1 MLDLRFIRENPELV
15 RKAMRKRG
23 PDVSA
28 IDEVIRLD
36 EERRSLLQGVEP
48 LRSQRTSVSKK
59 IGRLKDKKGAEA
71 ERLKAEVRDV
81 TKRITELDS
90 QLSTCEEGLNGL
102 LLNIPNIP
110 HPSVPIGESDED
122 NVEIRRWGK
131 PTESDF
137 EPLPHWEIGERLG
150 IIDFDRGVKLAESR
164 FYLLKGLGAKLE
176 MALINF
182 MLDLQTNEHGYTQI
196 LPPFFVNSRTMIGL
210 PNLPK
215 FERELYRCRD
225 DDLYLIPTAEVC
237 LVNIHM
243 DEILDADQLP
253 LYYTAFTPCF
263 RREAGAAGPD
273 LRGLIRVHQFNKV
286 ELAKLCPPETS
297 YQELESMV
305 RDTEAVLQR
314 LELPYRVVAVCTG
327 DMGFASAKT
336 YDIEGWLPGQNTYRE
351 ISSCSNCEDFQA
363 RRGNVRYRPA
373 PGEKPRY
380 VHGLNGSGIAV
391 GRTLLAILE
400 NYQQADGSVI
410 TPEVLRP
417 YMGGLE
423 VISASAVNA

>member
-1 MLDLRFIRENPELV
+1 MLDLRFVRENPELV
-15 RKAMRKRG
+15 REAMRKRDA
-23 PDVSA
+23 DVSVV
-28 IDEVIRLD
+28 DEVIRLD
-36 EERRSLLQGVEP
+36 EERRSLLQEVEP
-48 LRSQRTSVSKK
+48 LRSQRTSISKK
-59 IGRLKDKKGAEA
+59 IGRLKDKTGAEA
-71 ERLKAEVRDV
+71 EQLKAEVRDV
-81 TKRITELDS
+81 SRRITELDS
-90 QLSTCEEGLNGL
+90 QLSECEESLNDL
-102 LLNIPNIP
+102 LLNIPNTP

-122 NVEIRRWGK
+122 NVEIRRWGT
-131 PTESDF
+131 PTEFDF
-137 EPLPHWEIGERLG
+137 EPLPHWEIGERLR
-150 IIDFDRGVKLAESR
+150 IIDFERGVKLAESR
-164 FYLLKGLGAKLE
+164 FYMLKGLGARLE
-176 MALINF
+176 MALIHF

-196 LPPFFVNSRTMIGL
+196 VPPFLVNSRTMTGSA
-210 PNLPK
+210 NLPK

-253 LYYTAFTPCF
+253 LCYTAYTPCF
-263 RREAGAAGPD
+263 RREAGAAGRD
-273 LRGLIRVHQFNKV
+273 VRGLIRVHQFNKV
-286 ELAKLCPPETS
+286 ELVKLCPPETS

-305 RDTEAVLQR
+305 RDAEEVVQR

-336 YDIEGWLPGQNTYRE
+336 YDIEVWLPGQNTYRE

-363 RRGNVRYRPA
+363 RRGGVRYRPA

-391 GRTLLAILE
+391 GRAFLAILE
-400 NYQQADGSVI
+400 NYQQADGSVVI
-410 TPEVLRP
+410 PEALRP

-423 VISASAVNA
+423 VISASAANA